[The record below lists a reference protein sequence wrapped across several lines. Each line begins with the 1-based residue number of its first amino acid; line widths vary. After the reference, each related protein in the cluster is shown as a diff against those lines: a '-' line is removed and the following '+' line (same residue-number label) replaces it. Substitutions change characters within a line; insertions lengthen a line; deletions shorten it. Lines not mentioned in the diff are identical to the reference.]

1 MKILFSLGV
10 DATILVKY
18 WQYCNNL
25 GATVGGIKFNHCLG
39 LSINTGEDIITI
51 MKYCLVGKHWYVF
64 DEAKL
69 AVISFQ
75 KYPPVVCPHLFLAG
89 NNQTIHE
96 SNEFGQVA
104 LDIFEEAA
112 KLYVNTEIL
121 DDSTDGFLAKWN
133 GISH

>member
-39 LSINTGEDIITI
+39 LSKNTGEDIITI
-51 MKYCLVGKHWYVF
+51 MKDCLVGKHWYVS

-75 KYPPVVCPHLFLAG
+75 KYPPGVCPNFFWQGIIRPSTRAMNLARLLWIFLKR
-89 NNQTIHE
+89 QQSKMLIQQ
-96 SNEFGQVA
+96 SLMIQLMV
-104 LDIFEEAA
+104 
-112 KLYVNTEIL
+112 
-121 DDSTDGFLAKWN
+121 FLAKWN